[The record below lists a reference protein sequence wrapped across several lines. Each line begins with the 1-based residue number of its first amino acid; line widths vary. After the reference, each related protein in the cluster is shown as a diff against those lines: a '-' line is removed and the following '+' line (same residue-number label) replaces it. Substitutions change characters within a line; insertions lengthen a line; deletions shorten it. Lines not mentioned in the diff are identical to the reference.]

1 MREHKISPQVVLTLL
16 FATVVFIILF
26 ITMCIVGFA
35 VLILFQAGIL
45 EKVGPPNMVFL
56 IIVLAF
62 ASILIGTAVGAI
74 MSRFP
79 LKPVNILIN
88 GMNRLANGDFEAR
101 INMGTL
107 YIAQKV
113 SSSFNMLAEEL
124 QDTEMLR
131 SDFVNNF
138 SHEFKT
144 PIVSIRGFA
153 KLLLKG
159 NLSEAKEQ
167 EYLTI
172 IVEEST
178 RLADM
183 ATNVLNLAK
192 VENQNILTDIT
203 RFNLSEQIR
212 NCVLLLEKNWSKKSL
227 NMVVHF
233 DDYYIHA
240 NEELLKQVWINL
252 LDNAVK
258 FSPNGGVIA
267 IMITEKP
274 DAIVVSVKNNGPE
287 ISYEDKKRIFDKFWQ
302 GDASHSSEGTGIGL
316 SLVRRIAELHKGSIS
331 VISSPEE
338 TAFSIKLPKT

>member
-1 MREHKISPQVVLTLL
+1 MREPRISPQVVLTLL
-16 FATVVFIILF
+16 FATVVFITLF
-26 ITMCIVGFA
+26 ITMFIVGFA
-35 VLILFQAGIL
+35 VFILFQAGVL
-45 EKVGPPNMVFL
+45 EQVGPPNMAFL

-101 INMGTL
+101 IEMGTF

-113 SSSFNMLAEEL
+113 SSSFNTLAEEL

-212 NCVLLLEKNWSKKSL
+212 NCVLLLEKNWSKKNL

-233 DDYYIHA
+233 DDYYINA

-258 FSPNGGVIA
+258 FSLNGGVIA
-267 IMITEKP
+267 IMIAEKP
-274 DAIVVSVKNNGPE
+274 DAVVVSVKNNGPE

-316 SLVRRIAELHKGSIS
+316 SLVRRITELHKGNIS